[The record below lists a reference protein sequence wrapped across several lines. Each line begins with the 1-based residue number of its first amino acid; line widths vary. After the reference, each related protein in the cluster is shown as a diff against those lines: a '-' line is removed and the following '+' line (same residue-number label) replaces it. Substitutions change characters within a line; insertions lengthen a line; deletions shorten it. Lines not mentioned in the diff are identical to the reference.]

1 MNRMALRI
9 IVLIFPGFF
18 FTPTFSQVDSAAL
31 KQFIQ
36 EFSDPN
42 ISRAELKLILSNAT
56 FQPTIIE
63 KMSKPAEGTMTWEGY
78 RSIFMREERIEAGVK
93 FWNNNATTIAT
104 VSEASGVDASV
115 IVGIIGVETFYGQR
129 PGTYVVLDA
138 LYTLA
143 FGYPKRSSYFKA
155 ELAEYIR
162 ISKQEELNL
171 LTTKGSY
178 AGAMG
183 YCQFMPSSYTAYAV
197 SFDEGGKRDLV
208 NEVEDA
214 IASVANYLSMHKW
227 KRGELIA
234 VLAEAS
240 EKAVLLEAQK
250 IKPPYTLDYYV
261 SQGYNTTA
269 KIHSEQLVSLQ
280 AFDHKDGSKEY
291 WFTTDNFYAI
301 TRYNHSP
308 LYALAVYQLGEEIKK
323 RREKL

>member
-1 MNRMALRI
+1 MNLLTLRI
-9 IVLIFPGFF
+9 TILALLGILV
-18 FTPTFSQVDSAAL
+18 TPAFSQIDSVVL

-36 EFSDPN
+36 DFNDPN

-63 KMSKPAEGTMTWEGY
+63 KISKPAEGTMTWDSY
-78 RSIFMREERIEAGVK
+78 RSIFVREDRIEAGIK
-93 FWNNNATTIAT
+93 FWNENAATIAA
-104 VSEASGVDASV
+104 VSETTGVDASV
-115 IVGIIGVETFYGQR
+115 LVGIIGVETFYGQR

-155 ELAEYIR
+155 ELAEYLR
-162 ISKQEELNL
+162 ISRQEELDV

-214 IASVANYLSMHKW
+214 IASVANYLQMHRW
-227 KRGELIA
+227 KRGEPIA
-234 VLAEAS
+234 TSATLTS
-240 EKAVLLEAQK
+240 KAVLLPEQK
-250 IKPPYTLDYYV
+250 IKPAYQLAYYLN
-261 SQGYNTTA
+261 QGYEPEEKLDTNQM
-269 KIHSEQLVSLQ
+269 ISLLS
-280 AFDHKDGSKEY
+280 FDLKDGTKEY

-308 LYALAVYQLGEEIKK
+308 MYALAVFQLGEEIRK